1 MNETRS
7 PTASK
12 DSSEQSRRSAPTM
25 RDIAREANVSRSTVS
40 RVLSGAPTGFPV
52 AERTRERIHKAARDM
67 GYRPNPLA
75 RGLRGAPTML
85 LGLIV
90 RDIIDPLDAAA
101 IQAASVEAGKHDY
114 NVVLGH
120 VRGRADEGV
129 ELWRILESRHCD
141 AIIFLGDLLERP
153 DFAAELRDTNIP
165 VVAVWHWTRSST
177 IPTVNVDNRA
187 GITAALD
194 HLAALGHQRIA
205 FVSDRHIGEAKQ
217 RESAYR
223 AYVSGS
229 GIGLQPDYIQGT
241 SEDTQS
247 AVHALDRLM
256 SLDEPPTAIVC
267 STDATAISVL
277 QAAQLR
283 GLRVPQDISIVGFD
297 DILVATA
304 SLPALTT
311 VRQPVP
317 EMIEAAVA
325 ILFQSLE
332 GGGVPPD
339 QQHPVIEPSLVVRGS
354 TGPAPSSRSRE

>member
-1 MNETRS
+1 
-7 PTASK
+7 
-12 DSSEQSRRSAPTM
+12 M
-25 RDIAREANVSRSTVS
+25 RDIAREADVSRSTVS
-40 RVLSGAPTGFPV
+40 RVLSGAATGFPV
-52 AERTRERIHKAARDM
+52 AERTRERIFKAAREM

-85 LGLIV
+85 LGLLV

-101 IQAASVEAGKHDY
+101 IQAATVEAGEHDY
-114 NVVLGH
+114 NIVLGH

-153 DFAAELRDTNIP
+153 EFAAQLRDTNVP
-165 VVAVWHWTRSST
+165 VVAVWHWTRSQT
-177 IPTVNVDNRA
+177 IPTVNVDNRT

-194 HLAALGHQRIA
+194 HLTALRHQRIA
-205 FVSDRHIGEAKQ
+205 FASDRRVGEAKQ
-217 RESAYR
+217 RESAFR

-229 GIGLQPDYIQGT
+229 GTGLHSDYIQGL
-241 SEDTQS
+241 SEDAGG

-256 SLDEPPTAIVC
+256 SLREPPTAIVC
-267 STDATAISVL
+267 STDAAAISVL

-297 DILVATA
+297 DTLVATA

-317 EMIEAAVA
+317 EMIKAAVA

-332 GGGVPPD
+332 GAEVPAD
-339 QQHPVIEPSLVVRGS
+339 EQHPVIEPSLVVRGS
-354 TGPAPSSRSRE
+354 TGPAPGSRGSG